1 MNEDVIYMDGDKR
14 RILFLWLNEYE
25 FHAINARER
34 GVYVKQVYKNVPKFF
49 KAIRRLQIELKLPF
63 ISLWISDWKN
73 HINDFDTVIIH
84 ASKITPPVVK
94 FIRRKSKEIRIIVW
108 YWNPVDKSVGL
119 EEFRDDSI
127 EIWSFDEYDCE
138 KYKLK
143 SNTQYYFKDVILPK
157 TDDHKD
163 VFFVGG
169 DKGRVDKLI
178 SLKKQLD
185 AQGISN
191 YFHITQTGKE
201 DPNYKEFYSNRIS
214 YDEVLNYI
222 ASCKVIV
229 DYVSDNQTGLTLRP
243 LEALFFK
250 KKLITNDKSIE
261 NRDFYNKNN
270 IFILGKDELGTLP
283 YFVNSPYINLDT
295 KTIEKYD
302 FDNWLLRFSNN

>member
-34 GVYVKQVYKNVPKFF
+34 GVCVKQVYKNVPKFF
-49 KAIRRLQIELKLPF
+49 KAIRRVPIELKLPF

-108 YWNPVDKSVGL
+108 YWNPVDKSVRL

-143 SNTQYYFKDVILPK
+143 SNTQYYFKDVVLPK
-157 TDDHKD
+157 TNDHKD

-169 DKGRVDKLI
+169 DKGRIGELI

-201 DPNYKEFYSNRIS
+201 NPNYKEFYSNRIS
-214 YDEVLNYI
+214 YDEVLKHI

-229 DYVSDNQTGLTLRP
+229 DYVSDNQSGLTLRP
-243 LEALFFK
+243 LEALFYK

-261 NRDFYNKNN
+261 NRDFYCKDN
-270 IFILGKDELGTLP
+270 IFIIGKDEFKDLKPFIEAP
-283 YFVNSPYINLDT
+283 YREIRENVVSR
-295 KTIEKYD
+295 YD
-302 FDNWLLRFSNN
+302 FSEWINRFLLD

>member
-1 MNEDVIYMDGDKR
+1 MDGDKR
-14 RILFLWLNEYE
+14 RILFLWLNDSE
-25 FHAINARER
+25 FHAINAKER
-34 GVYVKQVYKNVPKFF
+34 GVFVKQVYKNVPKFF
-49 KAIRRLQIELKLPF
+49 KAIRRFQIELKLPF

-73 HINDFDTVIIH
+73 HINDFDTVIVH

-108 YWNPVDKSVGL
+108 YWNPVEKSVGL
-119 EEFRDDSI
+119 EEFRDDNV

-143 SNTQYYFKDVILPK
+143 SNTQYYFNDVVLPK
-157 TDDHKD
+157 TNDHKD

-169 DKGRVDKLI
+169 DKGRIGELI
-178 SLKKQLD
+178 SLKKQFD

-191 YFHITQTGKE
+191 YFHITSTGKE
-201 DPNYKEFYSNRIS
+201 NSDYREFYSNRIS
-214 YDEVLNYI
+214 YDEVLNHI

-229 DYVSDNQTGLTLRP
+229 DYVSDNQSGLTLRP

-261 NRDFYNKNN
+261 NRDFYHKEN
-270 IFILGKDELGTLP
+270 IFIVGKDDFIDLKS
-283 YFVNSPYINLDT
+283 FVKSPYREVDEDLLNR
-295 KTIEKYD
+295 YD
-302 FDNWLLRFSNN
+302 FTEWINRFLLN